1 MGFEGLQ
8 KSSCLRVLGGCLFG
22 LMPTSTHDLGKFVLG
37 FVRIFR
43 IGFGGVI

>member
-1 MGFEGLQ
+1 MGFEGLR
-8 KSSCLRVLGGCLFG
+8 KSSWLRVLGGRFFG
-22 LMPTSTHDLGKFVLG
+22 LMPTSTHDLGKSILG